1 MKEYNSFSEHDLTVV
16 ICAYKVCDDLEN
28 TIESIIRQ
36 TKLPN
41 ILISTSTPNEYILK
55 LADKYNIE
63 VRVNPNGGQ
72 INDYNFAL
80 AQVDTKL
87 GMIAHQDDPL
97 KDTFVE
103 ENIKYLNC
111 SKDPIIAFSD
121 YLEMHNEIV
130 DKKPSPIIRVK
141 HILVWP
147 LKTNLA
153 KKGGFKRFCQLLGN
167 PITHPTVVCV
177 MDKMPKEIF
186 RQQYKASMDW
196 DLWERLS
203 RLKGSFVYVPSVQLY
218 HRMAEENQTVQLYKS
233 GENYRYNE
241 ELEIFSRFWPKWIAK
256 IIMMFYKRA
265 ERYY

>member
-1 MKEYNSFSEHDLTVV
+1 MNNNIYTAKDLTIV
-16 ICAYKVCDDLEN
+16 ICAYKICEDLEYTIN
-28 TIESIIRQ
+28 TIVNQ
-36 TKLPN
+36 TTPAN
-41 ILISTSTPNEYILK
+41 ILLSTSTPNEHICG
-55 LADKYNIE
+55 LAEKYNIE

-97 KDTFVE
+97 KETFVE
-103 ENIKYLNC
+103 ENIKYLNYA
-111 SKDPIIAFSD
+111 KDPIIAFSD
-121 YLEMHNEIV
+121 YLEIHDGIA

-141 HILVWP
+141 HILIWP
-147 LKTNLA
+147 LKTSFA
-153 KKGGFKRFCQLLGN
+153 KKGYFKRFCQLLGN

-186 RQQYKASMDW
+186 RHEYKASMDW

-203 RLKGSFVYVPSVQLY
+203 RLKGSFVYVPSVQLF
-218 HRMAEENQTVQLYKS
+218 HKMDEENQTVQLYKS

-241 ELEIFSRFWPKWIAK
+241 ELEIFSRFWPRWIAK